1 MFDRYN
7 WKAWVACFCMAAS
20 VCLLFQPAKAAEGDV
35 PTEKMLSDIADKES

>member
-1 MFDRYN
+1 
-7 WKAWVACFCMAAS
+7 MAAS